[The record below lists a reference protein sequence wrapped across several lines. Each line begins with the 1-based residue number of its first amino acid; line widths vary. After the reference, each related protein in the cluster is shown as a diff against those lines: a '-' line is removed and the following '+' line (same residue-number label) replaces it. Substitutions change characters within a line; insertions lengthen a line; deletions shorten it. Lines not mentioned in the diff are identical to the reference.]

1 MTKGAELSRAGG
13 TAIVGDIGG
22 GQSLVPLEVLRRER
36 LAGVNFLEVFG
47 LGHRQPRAVEFL
59 RQIAGDVAP
68 AIDGVQLGLQPHAP
82 YSCGREVYQA
92 AADLNL
98 PVSTHLAETREEL
111 DFVAHATGPLRD
123 MLISIG
129 VWDDSIKSHGL
140 HPVDA
145 LADVLRSR
153 PWIVAHLNCIEDRHL
168 AMLAHWP
175 ITVAYCPRASAYFG
189 HEGHWYRQ
197 MIEAGVRVAIGTDSI
212 LCLDTPDRISVLDE
226 MRLLYRRDATD
237 PLTLL
242 RMATT
247 NGAHALGF
255 DPQVVSLGPGRISGV
270 LGVRIDP
277 TSDTDPL
284 IQALTNN
291 QSPEWIVGPMQSEE
305 LWISS

>member
-1 MTKGAELSRAGG
+1 
-13 TAIVGDIGG
+13 
-22 GQSLVPLEVLRRER
+22 
-36 LAGVNFLEVFG
+36 
-47 LGHRQPRAVEFL
+47 
-59 RQIAGDVAP
+59 
-68 AIDGVQLGLQPHAP
+68 
-82 YSCGREVYQA
+82 
-92 AADLNL
+92 
-98 PVSTHLAETREEL
+98 
-111 DFVAHATGPLRD
+111 
-123 MLISIG
+123 
-129 VWDDSIKSHGL
+129 
-140 HPVDA
+140 
-145 LADVLRSR
+145 
-153 PWIVAHLNCIEDRHL
+153 
-168 AMLAHWP
+168 
-175 ITVAYCPRASAYFG
+175 
-189 HEGHWYRQ
+189 